1 MDIILKWRIKK
12 LATNLEVDNKKI
24 KSKLPKGRLPLMTLI
39 GLKIFL
45 KRRSIILVKVLILDK
60 NLLMNH
66 VRIFVN
72 NKNSKKKRRKRK
84 RKKINKRSKSLK
96 KILTRP
102 VYHPLM
108 KINKILSHWVNLEKN
123 LFMTFS
129 NYERHLVGH
138 RGSLFS
144 NTLRQIKL
152 WKEKSSNNFW
162 WRKRLRFMKRQG
174 KRISKKVE
182 TGKKPYR
189 NKRKQRNKTTLKM
202 SWNCSNFFKTSK

>member
-1 MDIILKWRIKK
+1 MER
-12 LATNLEVDNKKI
+12 KKI
-24 KSKLPKGRLPLMTLI
+24 KSKLPKDHLPLMTLI
-39 GLKIFL
+39 GLKIFH
-45 KRRSIILVKVLILDK
+45 KKRSIILVKVLTLVK
-60 NLLMNH
+60 NLLINH

-72 NKNSKKKRRKRK
+72 NKSSKKRRKKRK
-84 RKKINKRSKSLK
+84 RKKINKKSKSLK

-102 VYHPLM
+102 VYHLLM
-108 KINKILSHWVNLEKN
+108 KINKTLSHWANLEKN

-138 RGSLFS
+138 RGSRF
-144 NTLRQIKL
+144 NNILRLTKH

-182 TGKKPYR
+182 TEKKPYQ
-189 NKRKQRNKTTLKM
+189 NKRKRRNKITLKM
-202 SWNCSNFFKTSK
+202 S